1 MEEGERGEVD
11 VCNRL
16 SEVNQ
21 LADSLVLLI
30 ISVSLVRLLL
40 IAEPTAY
47 CGIDTPTSFGECN
60 ILLEGLNFGANVQ

>member
-1 MEEGERGEVD
+1 MERGGRGEVD

-16 SEVNQ
+16 SEVNE
-21 LADSLVLLI
+21 LVDSLVLLI

-47 CGIDTPTSFGECN
+47 CGIVLSYKLRG
-60 ILLEGLNFGANVQ
+60 V